1 MKNLILNEGY
11 INNQNLFDRGLGSK
25 IFTNKK
31 SFIDLSSGQGTLLL
45 GHNSKIFKSE
55 IKNFLSLGIS
65 NFSAPNKHAVNFS
78 INLKKILPD
87 FSNFIFCN
95 SGAEATIK
103 SIRIARAITK
113 KNLIINASGSWHGS
127 VDQFLYYC
135 NKKNRPIK
143 LSDGLDEN
151 IKKNLVYIPYND
163 IKGSLK
169 ILEKFKKKASC
180 LIVEPIQGCL
190 PSEDGEKYIKFLHNF
205 CKKNKL
211 ILIFDEVATALR
223 VDCSSVQQKIKTP
236 SDIIIFGKAFGG
248 GLPIGAIGISKR
260 IYKTIKRKNIRVV
273 FGGTYSANSMSMYIG
288 NKMLIY
294 YLKNKKKIFDR
305 LEFISSKFQNE
316 INKFIEENNIDAK
329 VIRYHSILRL
339 LFSSKYIANRVQRD
353 FLEKKSSNK
362 AKKFKNFLLSRNI
375 YYPSNG
381 IMFMSTSL
389 TIKEANRLIEVF
401 KIGLE
406 KFFKK

>member
-11 INNQNLFDRGLGSK
+11 KNNKNLFDRGLGSK

-31 SFIDLSSGQGTLLL
+31 VFIDLSSGQGTLLL
-45 GHNSKIFKSE
+45 GHNSKIFRSQ

-78 INLKKILPD
+78 ENLKKILPE
-87 FSNFIFCN
+87 FSNFVFCN
-95 SGAEATIK
+95 SGAEAIIK

-135 NKKNRPIK
+135 NKKNKPIE
-143 LSDGLDEN
+143 LSDGLDKN

-169 ILEKFKKKASC
+169 ILKKFRKKACC
-180 LIVEPIQGCL
+180 LIIEPIQGCL
-190 PSEDGEKYIKFLHNF
+190 PSESGEKYIKFLHNF

-211 ILIFDEVATALR
+211 ILIFDEMATALR
-223 VDCSSVQQKIKTP
+223 VGCSSVQHKIKTP
-236 SDIIIFGKAFGG
+236 SDIVIFGKAFGS
-248 GLPIGAIGISKR
+248 GLPIGAIGISKG
-260 IYKTIKRKNIRVV
+260 IYKIIKRKNTHIF
-273 FGGTYSANSMSMYIG
+273 FGGTYTANSMSMYVG

-294 YLKNKKKIFDR
+294 YMKNKRKIFDR

-316 INKFIEENNIDAK
+316 INNFIEENNIDAK

-339 LFSSKYIANRVQRD
+339 LFSREYVANRIQRD
-353 FLEKKSSNK
+353 FLEKKSLNK
-362 AKKFKNFLLSRNI
+362 ARKFKNFLLSKNI

-381 IMFMSTSL
+381 IIFMSTSL
-389 TIKEANRLIEVF
+389 TIKETNRSIKVF
-401 KIGLE
+401 KEGLS